1 MEQLDILEAKINQAL
16 ELIEKLRTEN
26 RELRHLISEL
36 RSESESKDLLIQQ
49 LKEENQNLQQMKID
63 SSMGKDKEEKIKD
76 KVEHMLNRLEE
87 LQLNL

>member
-1 MEQLDILEAKINQAL
+1 MEQLEILEAKINQAL

-26 RELRHLISEL
+26 RELRHVNSEL
-36 RSESESKDLLIQQ
+36 QSESESKDLIIQQ
-49 LKEENQNLQQMKID
+49 LKEENQNLQHTKIE
-63 SSMGKDKEEKIKD
+63 SSIGKEKEEKIKN